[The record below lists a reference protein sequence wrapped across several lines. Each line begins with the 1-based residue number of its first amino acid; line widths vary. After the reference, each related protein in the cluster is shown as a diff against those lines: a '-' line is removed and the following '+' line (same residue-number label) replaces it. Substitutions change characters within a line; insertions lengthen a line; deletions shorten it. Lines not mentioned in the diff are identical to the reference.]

1 MAKAKQ
7 LRNAFDYN
15 NIMVTLK
22 RSTGEWSY
30 TLNIHATGQKFPG
43 TIDLTEEQ
51 FKQLQEQLQLKEEP
65 SLTSDTGKVYI
76 INP

>member
-1 MAKAKQ
+1 MAKKV
-7 LRNAFDYN
+7 RNAFDYN
-15 NIMVTLK
+15 NIMATLK

-30 TLNIHATGQKFPG
+30 TLNIHATGQPYPG
-43 TIDLTEEQ
+43 TIDLTPEQ
-51 FKQLQEQLQLKEEP
+51 FKELEVQLKLKEEP

>member
-1 MAKAKQ
+1 MAC
-7 LRNAFDYN
+7 
-15 NIMVTLK
+15 LK

-30 TLNIHATGQKFPG
+30 TLNIRGTGQPFPG
-43 TIDLTEEQ
+43 SIELTLDQ
-51 FKQLQEQLQLKEEP
+51 FTQLQEQLKLKEEP

>member
-1 MAKAKQ
+1 MAKAKV
-7 LRNAFDYN
+7 RNAYELN
-15 NIMVTLK
+15 HIMACLK

-30 TLNIHATGQKFPG
+30 TLNIHGTGKKYPG
-43 TIDLTEEQ
+43 SIDLTPEQ
-51 FKQLQEQLQLKEEP
+51 FTQLQDQLELKEEP

>member
-1 MAKAKQ
+1 MAKQ
-7 LRNAFDYN
+7 LRNAYDCN
-15 NIMVTLK
+15 NIMASLK

-30 TLNIHATGQKFPG
+30 TLVIHGKVKYPAH
-43 TIDLTEEQ
+43 IDLTQEQ
-51 FKQLQEQLQLKEEP
+51 FNELQEQLQLKEEP

>member
-1 MAKAKQ
+1 MAKQ

-15 NIMVTLK
+15 NIMATLK
-22 RSTGEWSY
+22 RSTGIWSY
-30 TLNIHATGQKFPG
+30 TLNIHATGQKYPG
-43 TIDLTEEQ
+43 SIDLTEEQ
-51 FKQLQEQLQLKEEP
+51 FTELQKWLQLKEEP

>member
-1 MAKAKQ
+1 MPKAKQ

-15 NIMVTLK
+15 NIMATFK

-30 TLNIHATGQKFPG
+30 TLNIRATGQRYPG
-43 TIDLTEEQ
+43 SIELTPEQ
-51 FKQLQEQLQLKEEP
+51 FAQLQEQLELKEEP